1 MKDTK
6 EVVRDET
13 KIQEEDM
20 LKQQRLS
27 ADIVAMT
34 EEERAEQEMKA
45 QKEIANKQLDE
56 YMYKIHGQFIN
67 EEDFCEDTKAT
78 EEQKKEAY

>member
-6 EVVRDET
+6 EVVRNET

-45 QKEIANKQLDE
+45 
-56 YMYKIHGQFIN
+56 
-67 EEDFCEDTKAT
+67 
-78 EEQKKEAY
+78 